1 MMLASYKSIV
11 LYNYKYI
18 VLCYYKSI
26 VLYKC
31 KYMVF
36 NMQLTLSLS
45 IIYVRFLLRA

>member
-1 MMLASYKSIV
+1 MACQHKYMMLANYKSIV

-18 VLCYYKSI
+18 VSCYYKSI

-36 NMQLTLSLS
+36 NM
-45 IIYVRFLLRA
+45 

>member
-1 MMLASYKSIV
+1 MMLTYYKSIV

-18 VLCYYKSI
+18 VACYYKSI

-36 NMQLTLSLS
+36 HMQITLALS
-45 IIYVRFLLRA
+45 SMYVGFFRA